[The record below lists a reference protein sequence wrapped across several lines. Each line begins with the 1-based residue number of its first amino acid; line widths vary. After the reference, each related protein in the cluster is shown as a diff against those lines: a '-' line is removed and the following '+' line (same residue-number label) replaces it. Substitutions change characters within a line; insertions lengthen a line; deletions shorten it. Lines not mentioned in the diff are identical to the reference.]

1 MRKLRGIAAI
11 PINKMQNTTKETTG
25 SHSGHEIEVYVRTNE
40 HQEPKLLKV
49 PGNATVEELLKTLN
63 PDGHADFHLFVEE
76 DCDTKAHH
84 ERLCDVGIH
93 HRHQVHC
100 HKCKSIEVAVLFN
113 GQEHKE
119 NFPPS
124 RTIGKILHW
133 ALNKF
138 KLTGHDATA
147 KSLFLTSEPSVA
159 LSESDHIG
167 SFAKPHHCSV
177 ELNLANVITP
187 NG

>member
-1 MRKLRGIAAI
+1 MTTSVKDSSNGGPSVRT
-11 PINKMQNTTKETTG
+11 NK
-25 SHSGHEIEVYVRTNE
+25 EIEIYVRTCE
-40 HQEPKLLKV
+40 HQEPKILKIHSD
-49 PGNATVEELLKTLN
+49 ATVEDLLKILN
-63 PDGHADFHLFVEE
+63 PEGHADFHLFVEE

-113 GQEHKE
+113 GAEHKE

-124 RTIGKILHW
+124 QTVGKILHW
-133 ALNKF
+133 ALSKF

-147 KSLFLTSEPSVA
+147 KSLFLTGQPGVA
-159 LSESDHIG
+159 LSENDHIG
-167 SFAKPHHCSV
+167 TFAKPHQCCV
-177 ELNLANVITP
+177 ELNLANSITP